1 MPMPT
6 TDKKE
11 ALGQAYVHAI
21 AAKVGF
27 NMAQS
32 DKDFGLDGT
41 IKDVVSTSTGRYHE
55 TGIAIEYQ
63 LKSSSKV
70 KFENGKVIYDLE
82 SKNYN
87 DLAGWDGIIPGIL
100 ILFVMPKQEADWLDW
115 STNELSIRKCAWW
128 CCLQGQPQTNNKTYK
143 RIYIP
148 DNQVFSPDE
157 LEKLMQKVREGD
169 PL

>member
-1 MPMPT
+1 MPT
-6 TDKKE
+6 TDKQE

-41 IKDVVSTSTGRYHE
+41 IKDVQATAKGRYHE
-55 TGIAIEYQ
+55 NGIGIEYQ
-63 LKSSSKV
+63 LKSSTKV
-70 KFENGKVIYDLE
+70 EFKNGKVIYDLE

-87 DLAGWDGIIPGIL
+87 DLAGWDGIIPSIL
-100 ILFVMPKQEADWLDW
+100 ILFVMPKQETDWLGW

-128 CCLQGQPQTNNKTYK
+128 CCLQGQPLTDNETCK

-148 DNQVFSPDE
+148 ENQVFSPEE
-157 LEKLMQKVREGD
+157 LEKLMQKARKGK